1 MAGKK
6 ISAQPLVSV
15 VTDAIKMPTGES
27 GDKTISVGQIR
38 SARIASL
45 SIDATATAAGDT
57 VVGSIAISKLYR
69 LLSIVTDQPL
79 RIRLYTTA
87 AARDAD
93 LARPSTTEQ
102 AQGSSL
108 MLEFVSDAML
118 LSATKHGMY
127 GDRFYNIYRQIIR
140 RCTEKTHKAYPNYG
154 GKGIQN
160 LWESFEEFKQDMLES
175 YLRHVEMFGEENTTI
190 DRVENTG
197 HYRKTNCRWA
207 TWEEQARNKSYPPKT
222 VSIKRNSRKFDCPYC
237 GAGTGV
243 SHKLGCKEI
252 ERLESGKRVVKYN
265 RKEVV

>member
-102 AQGSSL
+102 SQGSSL

-118 LSATKHGMY
+118 LSADFT
-127 GDRFYNIYRQIIR
+127 
-140 RCTEKTHKAYPNYG
+140 P
-154 GKGIQN
+154 
-160 LWESFEEFKQDMLES
+160 
-175 YLRHVEMFGEENTTI
+175 TI
-190 DRVENTG
+190 DGYAPTELVYYSMSN
-197 HYRKTNCRWA
+197 
-207 TWEEQARNKSYPPKT
+207 
-222 VSIKRNSRKFDCPYC
+222 I
-237 GAGTGV
+237 GASVQDLSCAITYADVGA
-243 SHKLGCKEI
+243 
-252 ERLESGKRVVKYN
+252 
-265 RKEVV
+265 